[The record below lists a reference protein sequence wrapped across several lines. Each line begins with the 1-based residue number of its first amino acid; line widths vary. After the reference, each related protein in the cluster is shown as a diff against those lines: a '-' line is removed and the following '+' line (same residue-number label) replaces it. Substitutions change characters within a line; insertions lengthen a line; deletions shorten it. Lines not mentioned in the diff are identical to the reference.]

1 MDIVSV
7 TVLVK
12 EEIRSTLLI
21 VSGSKLDDDNDDL
34 KSLMATDT
42 WKKDTGFNMHDY
54 MILT

>member
-34 KSLMATDT
+34 KSLIATDT
-42 WKKDTGFNMHDY
+42 
-54 MILT
+54 

>member
-21 VSGSKLDDDNDDL
+21 VSGRKFDDDNDDL
-34 KSLMATDT
+34 KSLIATDT
-42 WKKDTGFNMHDY
+42 
-54 MILT
+54 

>member
-21 VSGSKLDDDNDDL
+21 VSGRNLDDDNDDL
-34 KSLMATDT
+34 KSLITTDT
-42 WKKDTGFNMHDY
+42 
-54 MILT
+54 

>member
-21 VSGSKLDDDNDDL
+21 VSGSKLDEDNDDL
-34 KSLMATDT
+34 KSLIATDT
-42 WKKDTGFNMHDY
+42 
-54 MILT
+54 

>member
-21 VSGSKLDDDNDDL
+21 VSGRKLDDDNDDL
-34 KSLMATDT
+34 KSLIATDT
-42 WKKDTGFNMHDY
+42 
-54 MILT
+54 

>member
-21 VSGSKLDDDNDDL
+21 VRGCKLDDDN
-34 KSLMATDT
+34 TDSNRHL
-42 WKKDTGFNMHDY
+42 KKDTGFNMHDY
-54 MILT
+54 MIFT